1 MNIRVKCEEVPNKDD
16 YYDLSIASYKESIN
30 GRFER
35 SELRHLIEIIDNSIN
50 VGLDGEQQDKGK

>member
-1 MNIRVKCEEVPNKDD
+1 MNFKAKCTEVKDREDH
-16 YYDLSIASYKESIN
+16 YDIVFSTYKQTLK

-50 VGLDGEQQDKGK
+50 VGLDGD